1 MRAPDV
7 SFRCRKLRICFLIGK
22 ASAGMSMD
30 PACQEISS
38 MNRSLTMPIFR
49 CIIDARE
56 EEFTSCLA

>member
-1 MRAPDV
+1 
-7 SFRCRKLRICFLIGK
+7 
-22 ASAGMSMD
+22 MSMD

-56 EEFTSCLA
+56 EESTSCPA